1 MTTRSMHTP
10 ARYWRQVQKMI
21 EIKMDVREMTEEQI
35 REKLRKGYED
45 YLNGNVE
52 DAATV
57 FERFRESHKT

>member
-1 MTTRSMHTP
+1 MITRSMRTP
-10 ARYWRQVQKMI
+10 ARYWKQVRIMI
-21 EIKMDVREMTEEQI
+21 EIKMDAREMTEEQI

-57 FERFRESHKT
+57 FAQFRESHRT

>member
-21 EIKMDVREMTEEQI
+21 ERKMDVREMTEEQI

>member
-10 ARYWRQVQKMI
+10 ARYWRQVRRMI
-21 EIKMDVREMTEEQI
+21 EIKMDAREMTEEQI

-45 YLNGNVE
+45 YQNGNVK